1 MIWIIGSR
9 GIPARYGGFETL
21 AEHLAIGLGERG
33 LDVCVIGTND
43 QTQQRSAIARLLKRF
58 GLHAAATPIL
68 TWTSRPRV
76 QRGDSVLVLNPVNVW
91 TALWL
96 QRRGARVV
104 LHMDGMEHLRSKWGP
119 VARSVHRLARRT
131 AIRSSLTLIAD
142 SREIQRIFLDEFGRE
157 TEYVAYGGCDRAEA
171 DGTHRWTPDRAGD
184 HYLVMARP
192 EPENQVLEICQAFAN
207 TETDARLIVL
217 GGPNRPNDYWRRIE
231 LTAASDPRI
240 ELLGPIWD
248 RGRLCELMM
257 TARVYIHGHTVGGTN
272 PSLVDVLSHGT
283 PVLAHDNAFNRAVAH
298 VHGTYWSDSAGLT
311 ARLRNPPAWSADMS
325 PPVPT
330 DLDWRQVTARVIAAL
345 DRVPSDTTQFTRQ
358 RGSGT
363 RYRH

>member
-68 TWTSRPRV
+68 TWTSRPFV
-76 QRGDSVLVLNPVNVW
+76 QSGDSVLVLNPVNVW

-119 VARSVHRLARRT
+119 LARSVHRLARRT
-131 AIRSSLTLIAD
+131 AIHSSLTLIAD

-171 DGTHRWTPDRAGD
+171 DETHRWTPDRAGN

-192 EPENQVLEICQAFAN
+192 EPENQVLAICEAFAASGA
-207 TETDARLIVL
+207 DARLLVV
-217 GGPNRPNDYWRRIE
+217 GGPGRPNPYWREIE
-231 LTAASDPRI
+231 RVASSDPRI

-248 RGRLCELMM
+248 RDRLCELMM
-257 TARVYIHGHTVGGTN
+257 TARAYVHGHTVGGTN

-283 PVLAHDNAFNRAVAH
+283 PVLPHDNAFNREVALDQ
-298 VHGTYWSDSAGLT
+298 TEYWSGGAELT
-311 ARLRNPPAWSADMS
+311 ARLQQN
-325 PPVPT
+325 
-330 DLDWRQVTARVIAAL
+330 I
-345 DRVPSDTTQFTRQ
+345 DTE
-358 RGSGT
+358 GT
-363 RYRH
+363 RRAAPAQSIRSWGDVVDRYLALLESDLNAGK